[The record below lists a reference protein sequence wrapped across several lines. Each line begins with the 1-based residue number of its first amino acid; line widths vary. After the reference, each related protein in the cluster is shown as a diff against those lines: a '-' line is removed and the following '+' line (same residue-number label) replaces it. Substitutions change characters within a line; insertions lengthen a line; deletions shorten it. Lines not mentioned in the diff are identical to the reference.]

1 MSRHSEAV
9 MELEAIRALIRAKMQ
24 DGGLPR
30 DSVPQAFGHPGNLEN
45 CGACDRV
52 LRASKLMMQLSI
64 SAKVFLFH
72 GDCYLLW
79 MEERHPL
86 KS

>member
-1 MSRHSEAV
+1 
-9 MELEAIRALIRAKMQ
+9 MELEAIRALIRAKMH
-24 DGGLPR
+24 DGRLPR

-45 CGACDRV
+45 CGACGRV
-52 LRASKLMMQLSI
+52 LRTSKLMMQFSI

-72 GDCYLLW
+72 GDCFLLW
-79 MEERHPL
+79 MEERSPL

>member
-1 MSRHSEAV
+1 
-9 MELEAIRALIRAKMQ
+9 
-24 DGGLPR
+24 LPC

-45 CGACDRV
+45 CGACGRV
-52 LRASKLMMQLSI
+52 LRTSKLMMQLSK

-79 MEERHPL
+79 MEERRP
-86 KS
+86 SARPSTDWGIVNRSNSPPRSS